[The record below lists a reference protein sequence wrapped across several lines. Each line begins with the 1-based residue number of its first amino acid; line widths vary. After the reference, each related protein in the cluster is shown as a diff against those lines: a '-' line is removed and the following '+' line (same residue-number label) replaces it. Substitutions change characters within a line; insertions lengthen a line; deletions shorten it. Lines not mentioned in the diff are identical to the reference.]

1 VVCVDHYRQE
11 IREQMSRATASG
23 AVEITINSAEVS
35 AALRAGNSP
44 PNACID
50 AFREELRPGDIV
62 LDAPAIGMTV
72 KYLLPRDTEGRRA
85 VRLMS
90 CHQVDVRLMH
100 ERPHLD

>member
-1 VVCVDHYRQE
+1 MVSVDHYRQE

-50 AFREELRPGDIV
+50 AMREGLKPGDIV

-72 KYLLPRDTEGRRA
+72 KYLLPRGTRKGDA
-85 VRLMS
+85 
-90 CHQVDVRLMH
+90 
-100 ERPHLD
+100 P

>member
-1 VVCVDHYRQE
+1 MVSVDHYRQE

-50 AFREELRPGDIV
+50 AMREGLKPGDIV

-72 KYLLPRDTEGRRA
+72 KYLLPRGTGRATR
-85 VRLMS
+85 RNPS
-90 CHQVDVRLMH
+90 SRCQLMH